1 MLLSGR
7 VIHLDG
13 DRLILEPDSSGHHV
27 PLPIAL
33 NVAAGPVE
41 AVNEADRNGIEAG
54 IEDNWNGRGRHLGC
68 KRRGDV
74 GGSD

>member
-1 MLLSGR
+1 MTVQRAPSLHATSQN
-7 VIHLDG
+7 
-13 DRLILEPDSSGHHV
+13 PQDSSGHHV